1 MTPIVEPFPA
11 AAELLRPDSRLFPM
25 KVFRLSTLTR
35 LGIATVLLA
44 LAGCAN
50 FPSNK
55 PSAVELPSS
64 RKPAQKAPT
73 PAP

>member
-1 MTPIVEPFPA
+1 
-11 AAELLRPDSRLFPM
+11 M
-25 KVFRLSTLTR
+25 KVFRLPTLTR